1 MKGLLFSQSRSIHS
15 CIISLSTCVLSLFL
29 MLGSRAA
36 ELITDQL
43 DYQPGDTVYIIGT
56 GFAPGETVF
65 LQVINGSGEGLSGPW
80 GEPWTALAD
89 QDGTV
94 LTTWEVCP
102 EECFEAVLHLMALGE
117 TSNEFAETFFTDAIF
132 NLRLLTITSPT
143 GSCSRRIAALERW
156 SLEPGGT
163 YTVTIQTVTSGPGS
177 ICFSNDPPS
186 IPITLASN
194 FGNTIFTVDRLPNT
208 NQYRGTVTIP
218 TNACGVTFLTYFC
231 ENGTSRRVTGLAA
244 TNFVTFAAARFTNGC
259 LGTVIPINCGPVGE
273 PPTIICPS
281 NVVATTS
288 GQCSAQV
295 FYPAPQASGSP
306 TPVVSCTPASGSIFP
321 VGIRT
326 VVCTAVNTVGS
337 AQCTFSVR
345 VIDDDPP
352 TIICNDVCLTTDA
365 GACTASRS
373 RLTPPPVFEN
383 CPLSGTNSVPLTNDA
398 PAQLP
403 IGTTVVT
410 WVIRDA
416 SGNTASCQ
424 QQVTVVS
431 AVAVTFVSPVV
442 AGTNEVTHGQNL
454 PVKVQLADCA
464 GAAVLDGLTA
474 TINVRGIGPGPTNVF
489 DNVIELASGT
499 GISGTASSDGVLEL
513 RGNHE
518 HFNLKTDNF
527 VDANTVDNSQRF
539 YRVTVT
545 VFNGAT
551 GCAVAVGSASFT
563 LETRP
568 P

>member
-1 MKGLLFSQSRSIHS
+1 
-15 CIISLSTCVLSLFL
+15 VLSLFL
-29 MLGSRAA
+29 ILGSRAA

-80 GEPWTALAD
+80 GEPWMALAD
-89 QDGTV
+89 QDGNV
-94 LTTWEVCP
+94 LTTWQVCP

-132 NLRLLTITSPT
+132 NLRVLTMSSPT
-143 GSCSRRIAALERW
+143 GSCSRRQTAAGTDRW
-156 SLEPGGT
+156 LLEPGGT
-163 YTVTIQTVTSGPGS
+163 YTVTIQAVTTGPGS

-186 IPITLASN
+186 IPITLDPN
-194 FGNTIFTVDRLPNT
+194 FGGITFTVDRVLTTN
-208 NQYRGTVTIP
+208 NQYRGTVMIP
-218 TNACGVTFLTYFC
+218 TNACGASFLTYFC
-231 ENGTSRRVTGLAA
+231 QNGTSRRVLGLASS
-244 TNFVTFAAARFTNGC
+244 NFVTFGASRFTNGC
-259 LGTVIPINCGPVGE
+259 QGAAAAINCGPVGE

-281 NVVATTS
+281 NIVTTTS
-288 GQCSAQV
+288 GQCGAQV
-295 FYPAPQASGSP
+295 FYPAPQVTGSP

-326 VVCTAVNTVGS
+326 VVCTAANTAGS
-337 AQCTFSVR
+337 AQCTFSIR

-373 RLTPPPVFEN
+373 RLTPPQVSDN
-383 CPLSGTNSVPLTNDA
+383 CPLSGTNSVVLTNDA
-398 PAQLP
+398 PATLP
-403 IGTTVVT
+403 LGTTVVT
-410 WVIRDA
+410 WAVRDA

-431 AVAVTFVSPVV
+431 TVAVTFVSPVV
-442 AGTNEVTHGQNL
+442 TGTNEVTHGQNL

-464 GAAVLDGLTA
+464 GVAVLDDLTA
-474 TINVRGIGPGPTNVF
+474 TINVRGIGPGTNVF

-499 GISGTASSDGVLEL
+499 GISGTATSDGILEL

-527 VDANTVDNSQRF
+527 VDADTAGNPQRI

-545 VFNGAT
+545 IFNSAT
-551 GCAVAVGSASFT
+551 GCAVVVGSASFT

>member
-1 MKGLLFSQSRSIHS
+1 M
-15 CIISLSTCVLSLFL
+15 
-29 MLGSRAA
+29 GSRAA

-65 LQVINGSGEGLSGPW
+65 LQVINAGSGEGLSGPW

-89 QDGTV
+89 QDGNV

-102 EECFEAVLHLMALGE
+102 EECFEAVLHVMALGE

-132 NLRLLTITSPT
+132 NLRLLALTSPT
-143 GSCSRRIAALERW
+143 GSCSRRQLIGGADRW
-156 SLEPGGT
+156 LVEQGGT
-163 YTVTIQTVTSGPGS
+163 YTVTIQTVTTGPGS

-186 IPITLASN
+186 IAIRLDAT
-194 FGNTIFTVDRLPNT
+194 FGTNVFTVDREVGT
-208 NQYRGTVTIP
+208 NLYRGTVVIP
-218 TNACGVTFLTYFC
+218 TNACGSSFLTYFC
-231 ENGTSRRVTGLAA
+231 QNGISRRVTGQAG
-244 TNFVTFAAARFTNGC
+244 TNFVTFNAQRFTNGC
-259 LGTVIPINCGPVGE
+259 QGTATPINCAPVGD

-281 NVVATTS
+281 NIVTTTS

-326 VVCTAVNTVGS
+326 VVCTATNTVGS
-337 AQCTFSVR
+337 AQCTFSIR

-365 GACTASRS
+365 GTCTASRS
-373 RLTPPPVFEN
+373 RLTPPPVSDN
-383 CPLSGTNSVPLTNDA
+383 CPLSGTNIVTLTNNA
-398 PAQLP
+398 PATLP
-403 IGTTVVT
+403 IGTTAVT
-410 WVIRDA
+410 WTVRDA
-416 SGNTASCQ
+416 AGNTASCQ
-424 QQVTVVS
+424 QQVTVIS
-431 AVAVTFVSPVV
+431 AVNVTFLSPVV
-442 AGTNEVTHGQNL
+442 TGTNEVTHGQTL
-454 PVKVQLADCA
+454 PVKVQLHDCA

-474 TINVRGIGPGPTNVF
+474 RINVRGIGPGPTNVF

-499 GISGTASSDGVLEL
+499 GTSGTATSDGIVEL

-518 HFNLKTDNF
+518 HFNLQTDNF
-527 VDANTVDNSQRF
+527 VDANTLDNPQRF

-545 VFNGAT
+545 VFSDAT
-551 GCAVAVGSASFT
+551 GCAVALGSASFI
-563 LETRP
+563 LETRQ
-568 P
+568 